1 MMDAVLLKMQLL
13 KYFDSSYYVEVGLK
27 LHESQLHHF
36 FQCKSSTRK
45 KLLAL
50 HVHMNLDGGKL
61 RNDPQN
67 CTTDFVQNNTAN
79 VDMWQPRKHKPDPH
93 PKLPKLMHHGHQ
105 SFYCLCHRVFLCN
118 VRSRKNLGIKKFLFS
133 HQDSCLDILEFPS
146 NYLWQLE
153 WKVLKIWWTSSLCKL
168 SGNTLFKLQP
178 LLLIHFPFSK
188 IVVLNSNL
196 TKAKF
201 S

>member
-1 MMDAVLLKMQLL
+1 MDAVLLKMQLL

-45 KLLAL
+45 KIACSTC
-50 HVHMNLDGGKL
+50 MNLEGVKL

-118 VRSRKNLGIKKFLFS
+118 VRSRKNLGIKKYLFS
-133 HQDSCLDILEFPS
+133 HQDSSLDILEFPS
-146 NYLWQLE
+146 NYL
-153 WKVLKIWWTSSLCKL
+153 
-168 SGNTLFKLQP
+168 
-178 LLLIHFPFSK
+178 
-188 IVVLNSNL
+188 
-196 TKAKF
+196 
-201 S
+201 

>member
-1 MMDAVLLKMQLL
+1 MASSALLLHFAFISLLSPPPPSRKWRLSKLMMDAVLLKMQLL
-13 KYFDSSYYVEVGLK
+13 KYFDSSYFVEVGLK

-45 KLLAL
+45 KIACSTC
-50 HVHMNLDGGKL
+50 MNLDGGKL

-93 PKLPKLMHHGHQ
+93 PKPPKLMHHGHQ

-118 VRSRKNLGIKKFLFS
+118 VRSRKNLGIKNISF
-133 HQDSCLDILEFPS
+133 FPS
-146 NYLWQLE
+146 RFMFGYSRVSIQLPMTARV
-153 WKVLKIWWTSSLCKL
+153 KILKI
-168 SGNTLFKLQP
+168 
-178 LLLIHFPFSK
+178 
-188 IVVLNSNL
+188 
-196 TKAKF
+196 
-201 S
+201 